1 MSSLAIGFIGLA
13 AVLVLIA
20 MRLPIGVALGGVSII
35 GVMAIRGP
43 LVAAGLVKTIT
54 FEFAANWSLSAIP
67 MFLLMGAVAH
77 HSGISSALFRAA
89 KLWMGGLPGGL
100 AVASNFACAG
110 FSAASGSSVATAA
123 AMGRI
128 TIPEMIEQGY
138 DKGLSTGVVAAA
150 GTLGSLIP
158 PSILMVIYGIFAE
171 VSISK
176 LLIAGILPGVLT
188 AAVYALMI
196 VVRCKLNPGLAPQ
209 ITDRPSLAEKIQ
221 ALGGVWPL
229 LALIAGIIGGIYGGI
244 VTPTEAGAFGA
255 FLAFIIAGI
264 QGRLTLD
271 VFKDSVMEAVSGT
284 AQIFFVA
291 MGAVLLTKF
300 LALSGVPHY
309 LNQSFGDWLQDP
321 IRLVLAAAI
330 LYLLLGMFLEP
341 LGLMLLTLP
350 LLLPLFENVGAD
362 LIWFGVLVVKFLEVG
377 LMTPPVGLNVYVVKS
392 TVGDDVPLGVIFR
405 GVSWFLLCEAVVI
418 VLLVAYPEIA
428 LVLPGLME

>member
-1 MSSLAIGFIGLA
+1 MSSLAIGFTGLA

-20 MRLPIGVALGGVSII
+20 MRLPIGVALGGVSVI
-35 GVMAIRGP
+35 GVMMIRGP

-128 TIPEMIEQGY
+128 TIPEMIAQGY
-138 DKGLSTGVVAAA
+138 EKGLSTGVVAAA

-188 AAVYALMI
+188 ASVYALMI
-196 VVRCKLNPGLAPQ
+196 VTRCKLNPGLAPR
-209 ITDRPSLAEKIQ
+209 ITDKPALAEKVR

-255 FLAFIIAGI
+255 FLAFVIAGI
-264 QGRLTLD
+264 QGRLTLA

-321 IRLVLAAAI
+321 IYLVLAAAI
-330 LYLLLGMFLEP
+330 LYLVLGMFLEP

-392 TVGDDVPLGVIFR
+392 TVGDAVPLGTIFR

-428 LVLPGLME
+428 LVLPGLMD